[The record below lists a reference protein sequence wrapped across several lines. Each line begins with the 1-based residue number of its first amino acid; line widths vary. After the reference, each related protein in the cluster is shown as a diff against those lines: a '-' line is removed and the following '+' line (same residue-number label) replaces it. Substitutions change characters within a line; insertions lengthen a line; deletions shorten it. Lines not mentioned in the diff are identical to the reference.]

1 MNIIKTEGV
10 ITKTMDYLESSK
22 IVTCF
27 TPDQGKISLIAKG
40 ARRSKSRIGGS
51 LDLLQHISI
60 VYYHKETR
68 EIQTLSQ
75 VETIRSFFL
84 MQKNLKKLWYGM
96 AVIELIN
103 KLEIVKEP
111 NQWLF
116 RQTLDTLSG
125 LEKSNLPALLLYQ
138 FIWRWLEN
146 SGFHPK
152 LRHCLKCGR
161 APAGE
166 RVKFLIARGGFV
178 CADCRE
184 EGESG
189 LVISPKSIK
198 LLLFF
203 RENKAQNL
211 VNLEI
216 SEQLMAEICDLSW
229 RFLNYHSDGIGNLKT
244 LDFLK
249 NILPQKL

>member
-1 MNIIKTEGV
+1 
-10 ITKTMDYLESSK
+10 MDYLESSK

-103 KLEIVKEP
+103 KLEIAKEP

-152 LRHCLKCGR
+152 LRRCLKCGR
-161 APAGE
+161 VPVGE
-166 RVKFLIARGGFV
+166 QVKFLIARGGYV
-178 CADCRE
+178 CADCWE

-189 LVISPKSIK
+189 LVISQKSIK

-216 SEQLMAEICDLSW
+216 SEQLMSEICDLSW
-229 RFLNYHSDGIGNLKT
+229 RFLHYHSDGIGNLKT
-244 LDFLK
+244 VDFLK
-249 NILPQKL
+249 NILDQKL